1 MRRARRA
8 AMLRPMTAGFA
19 LAIAL
24 ATALAAPFAT
34 ADPALPR
41 PGAPLVLAGGCHRDV
56 QRHHVPEFRDT
67 LRHRH
72 AGGDC
77 RPLPARERIAPL
89 DCHRDVRRH
98 FVPGLGV
105 VLHRHV
111 GQDCTI
117 RRVSRSSEPKR

>member
-1 MRRARRA
+1 
-8 AMLRPMTAGFA
+8 MLGSMTPGFA

-24 ATALAAPFAT
+24 AAALAAP
-34 ADPALPR
+34 PS
-41 PGAPLVLAGGCHRDV
+41 PGAPQPGSPLVRIGGCHQNL

-72 AGGDC
+72 VGRDC
-77 RPLPARERIAPL
+77 APVPARERVAPL

-111 GQDCTI
+111 GKDCTL
-117 RRVSRSSEPKR
+117 RRVSRSTEPRP